1 MHKTLLLFD
10 QFKTLYPNRLKRGGF
25 NKEFYI
31 VL

>member
-1 MHKTLLLFD
+1 MEFHRTSLSK
-10 QFKTLYPNRLKRGGF
+10 KLYPNRLRRGGF